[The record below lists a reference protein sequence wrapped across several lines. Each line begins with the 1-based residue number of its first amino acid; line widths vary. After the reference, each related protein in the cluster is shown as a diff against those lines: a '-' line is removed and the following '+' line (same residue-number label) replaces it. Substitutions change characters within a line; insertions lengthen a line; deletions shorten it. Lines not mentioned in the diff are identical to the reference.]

1 MNKDFFDD
9 INTLKK
15 GNIVEVFDN
24 GIWKLG
30 RIRDGHYSIALEQE
44 SRICIKSSIEIR
56 PVSICDSIQ
65 MRKLEMEY
73 EQKIDFSKISIID
86 GISPDEKN
94 ITLGEELDADL
105 FPHTFTVKYIN
116 ELQNILNE
124 TLTYI

>member
-1 MNKDFFDD
+1 
-9 INTLKK
+9 
-15 GNIVEVFDN
+15 
-24 GIWKLG
+24 
-30 RIRDGHYSIALEQE
+30 
-44 SRICIKSSIEIR
+44 
-56 PVSICDSIQ
+56 
-65 MRKLEMEY
+65 MEY